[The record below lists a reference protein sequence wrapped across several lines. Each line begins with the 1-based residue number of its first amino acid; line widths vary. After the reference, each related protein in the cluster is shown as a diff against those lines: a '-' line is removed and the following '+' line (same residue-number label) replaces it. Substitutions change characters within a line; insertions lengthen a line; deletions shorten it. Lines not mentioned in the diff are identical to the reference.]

1 MALSLKNSQAA
12 VLKAISAGL
21 APLLLGQPGA
31 GKSDMMKKIAKDLN
45 LELIDI
51 RLAQCEPTDLLG
63 FPSMNHNTG
72 KASYMPMDIF
82 PLEND
87 KLPEGKSGWL
97 MFLDELPNANTHVQL
112 AAYRLILDREVG
124 NNKLHPAVKIVAAG
138 NREIDECFVQPMPKA
153 LKSRMVHLE
162 VELNAND
169 WIDYAIKADLDYRVT
184 SFIAFDKTKL
194 HTEYAD
200 SDEATYACPRTWEF
214 TSRLIDGETNL
225 SSPVMRNLL
234 NGTISSATTSEF
246 LAYVKYFDK
255 LPTYEEV
262 VAKPKT
268 CTIAD
273 KHDIGLIWATIAM
286 LNANFELKDLAEVMV
301 YVERLPEEYQ
311 LLFVKYLTTKYP
323 QDVLSHPVMQPWISK
338 IVNMLWS

>member
-1 MALSLKNSQAA
+1 MLR
-12 VLKAISAGL
+12 
-21 APLLLGQPGA
+21 LLL
-31 GKSDMMKKIAKDLN
+31 
-45 LELIDI
+45 
-51 RLAQCEPTDLLG
+51 
-63 FPSMNHNTG
+63 NT
-72 KASYMPMDIF
+72 K
-82 PLEND
+82 
-87 KLPEGKSGWL
+87 
-97 MFLDELPNANTHVQL
+97 
-112 AAYRLILDREVG
+112 
-124 NNKLHPAVKIVAAG
+124 
-138 NREIDECFVQPMPKA
+138 
-153 LKSRMVHLE
+153 
-162 VELNAND
+162 
-169 WIDYAIKADLDYRVT
+169 
-184 SFIAFDKTKL
+184 
-194 HTEYAD
+194 
-200 SDEATYACPRTWEF
+200 TWEF

-301 YVERLPEEYQ
+301 YAERLPEEYQ